1 MQDASQGETVTMGK
15 RYRQS
20 AWQICSVALLVAAC
34 SPTAHQPSPDAAGLH
49 SGQPDRTVV
58 QEATPP
64 IQDTAIEPSGT
75 RHARQQIIEIGTGQ
89 YTTPG
94 IPRESLRQSTEGNI
108 TLNFQGTDIHEF
120 IKAIMGDV
128 LQLNYMIDPK
138 VAGSVTIETTNP
150 VNNQELLPL
159 VEDILAMNGAVLI
172 NDHGFYRV
180 LPKAGAIRGHVT
192 PGYQSDAAAGYG
204 VRIIPLTFI
213 AAQEMQKILEPFLP
227 DSSSIRIDPQRNL
240 LILSGTPQELE
251 NLQETVDIFDV
262 DWLRGMSVGLYPL
275 DYVDPKTLKSELDA
289 ILAGTEGSQGGQLL
303 GGLVRTVAI
312 ERLNSILLIS
322 ATANALRET
331 ELWIYRLDRPGEQLG
346 QQLYVYKL
354 DNAKAIEIAEILGHI
369 FGSSVKS
376 VTGRSAPSL
385 APGTT
390 PVEISSAIGLE
401 GQPPAEPAQGLPPS
415 VSPEVNPALPSHSAI
430 EIIADDVRNAVVVKA
445 TPSDYKMVEATIKKL
460 DIVPLQVLIEASI
473 IEVTLADDLNYG
485 VEWFF
490 KNNLHGNKQGSGTLD
505 LGDAGIA
512 ALAPSFSYT
521 IVDSASNVRL
531 ALNALAAESLINVLS
546 SPSLMVLDNQMAKI
560 NVGDEIP
567 VPTRQSVS
575 NIDPNAPTVNEI
587 QFRKTGVTLTVK
599 PRVNSSGLVTME
611 IKQEVSNAVE
621 TTTSTLN
628 APTIQQREIESVVAI
643 NSGETIVLGG
653 LIQDSKTNNESGIP
667 GLYKI
672 PLIGKLFGQTSNL
685 QRRTELLVLLT
696 PRVVRDKNEARDI
709 TDEFRRKLKGLPPLE
724 GPHTDPLI
732 TDKPS

>member
-1 MQDASQGETVTMGK
+1 MGK
-15 RYRQS
+15 QFIQATLKAS
-20 AWQICSVALLVAAC
+20 AIALLVAGC
-34 SPTAHQPSPDAAGLH
+34 SPGAFQQSPESWAESDKSHADPQTA
-49 SGQPDRTVV
+49 
-58 QEATPP
+58 QEFSSP
-64 IQDTAIEPSGT
+64 IQDESIETSSPKHT
-75 RHARQQIIEIGTGQ
+75 RQQIIEIGTGQ
-89 YTTPG
+89 YTAPATASDRKAQVQPG
-94 IPRESLRQSTEGNI
+94 EGDI

-120 IKAIMGDV
+120 IKAILGDV

-138 VAGSVTIETTNP
+138 VAGTVTIETTNP
-150 VNNQELLPL
+150 ISNQELLPL
-159 VEDILAMNGAVLI
+159 IEELLAMNGAVLI

-180 LPKAGAIRGHVT
+180 LPKAGAIKGNLS
-192 PGYQSDAAAGYG
+192 PSYYSDSASSGYG
-204 VRIIPLTFI
+204 VRIIPLTYI

-227 DSSSIRIDPQRNL
+227 DSSNIRIDPQRNL
-240 LILSGTPQELE
+240 LILSGTPQELN

-289 ILAGTEGSQGGQLL
+289 ILTGADSGQGGQLL

-322 ATANALRET
+322 STAGALRET
-331 ELWIYRLDRPGEQLG
+331 ELWIYRLDRPGEQVG
-346 QQLYVYKL
+346 QRLYVYKL
-354 DNAKAIEIAEILGHI
+354 DNAKAVEIAEILGHI

-376 VTGRSAPSL
+376 VTSQSAPSL

-390 PVEISSAIGLE
+390 PVEIGSITELE
-401 GQPPAEPAQGLPPS
+401 GQIPAEPLTTLPPS
-415 VSPEVNPALPSHSAI
+415 IDREASATLPANGAI

-473 IEVTLADDLNYG
+473 IEVTLSDDLNYG

-490 KNNLHGNKQGSGTLD
+490 KNNFDGKTGRGTLD

-521 IVDSASNVRL
+521 IVDTANNVRL
-531 ALNALAAESLINVLS
+531 ALNALASESLLNVLS
-546 SPSLMVLDNQMAKI
+546 SPSLMVLDNQTAKI

-611 IKQEVSNAVE
+611 IKQEVSNAVQ
-621 TTTSTLN
+621 TTTSSLD

-667 GLYKI
+667 VLYKI
-672 PLIGKLFGQTSNL
+672 PLIGKLFGQTTNEL
-685 QRRTELLVLLT
+685 RRTELLVLLT

-709 TDEFRRKLKGLPPLE
+709 TDEFRRKLKGLPQLDDLPVESL
-724 GPHTDPLI
+724 

>member
-1 MQDASQGETVTMGK
+1 MT
-15 RYRQS
+15 
-20 AWQICSVALLVAAC
+20 
-34 SPTAHQPSPDAAGLH
+34 
-49 SGQPDRTVV
+49 
-58 QEATPP
+58 
-64 IQDTAIEPSGT
+64 
-75 RHARQQIIEIGTGQ
+75 
-89 YTTPG
+89 
-94 IPRESLRQSTEGNI
+94 QSTEGNI

-120 IKAIMGDV
+120 IKAILGDV

-138 VAGSVTIETTNP
+138 VAGTVTIETTNP
-150 VNNQELLPL
+150 VSNQELLPL
-159 VEDILAMNGAVLI
+159 IEGILAVNGAVLV
-172 NDHGFYRV
+172 NDHGLYRV
-180 LPKAGAIRGHVT
+180 LPKAGAIKGNLSPT
-192 PGYQSDAAAGYG
+192 YQSDTTTGGYG
-204 VRIIPLTFI
+204 VRIIPLTYI

-227 DSSSIRIDPQRNL
+227 DSSSVRIDPQRNL
-240 LILSGTPQELE
+240 LILSGTPQELN

-275 DYVDPKTLKSELDA
+275 DHVDPKTLKSELDA
-289 ILAGTEGSQGGQLL
+289 ILADTDGNQGGQLL

-322 ATANALRET
+322 STANALRET
-331 ELWIYRLDRPGEQLG
+331 ELWIYRLDRPGEQVG
-346 QQLYVYKL
+346 QRLYVYKL
-354 DNAKAIEIAEILGHI
+354 DNAKAVEIAEILGHI
-369 FGSSVKS
+369 FGGSSAKS
-376 VTGRSAPSL
+376 VTNKTTPSL

-390 PVEISSAIGLE
+390 PVEISSGAIPDE
-401 GQPPAEPAQGLPPS
+401 QISTESAM
-415 VSPEVNPALPSHSAI
+415 ALPSSIRETGATLPSNGTVK
-430 EIIADDVRNAVVVKA
+430 IIADDVRNALVVMA

-460 DIVPLQVLIEASI
+460 DIVPLQILIEASI
-473 IEVTLADDLNYG
+473 IEVTLSDDLNYG

-490 KNNLHGNKQGSGTLD
+490 KNNFGSKGGRGTLD
-505 LGDAGIA
+505 LGEAGLA

-521 IVDSASNVRL
+521 IVDSANNVRL
-531 ALNALAAESLINVLS
+531 ALNALAAESSINVLS
-546 SPSLMVLDNQMAKI
+546 SPSLMVLDNQTAKI

-611 IKQEVSNAVE
+611 IKQEVSNAVR
-621 TTTSTLN
+621 TTTSSLD

-672 PLIGKLFGQTSNL
+672 PLIGKLFGQTTNEL
-685 QRRTELLVLLT
+685 RRTELLVLLT

-709 TDEFRRKLKGLPPLE
+709 TDEFRRKLKGIPPLE
-724 GPHTDPLI
+724 TLPVES
-732 TDKPS
+732 DKDKAS